1 MVKLLLHVDALLW
14 PIVADHCVP
23 LSSSLCCSPLKALE
37 YSFWP
42 PFAIPPFFHY
52 SFTLF
57 LYDSSAPFHDHPLAI
72 PLPFFHS
79 TSPHHHSSSDFI
91 HDRTRSCNLTEQ
103 KYVNTSTAVD
113 LTTAMIPA
121 KRNLNVRTFSE
132 AVHLVQMVSLDA
144 SEIY

>member
-1 MVKLLLHVDALLW
+1 MANRRRSLRSSEFIALLLT
-14 PIVADHCVP
+14 I
-23 LSSSLCCSPLKALE
+23 SSIRIFVLASIC
-37 YSFWP
+37 YSF
-42 PFAIPPFFHY
+42 PPFFHY